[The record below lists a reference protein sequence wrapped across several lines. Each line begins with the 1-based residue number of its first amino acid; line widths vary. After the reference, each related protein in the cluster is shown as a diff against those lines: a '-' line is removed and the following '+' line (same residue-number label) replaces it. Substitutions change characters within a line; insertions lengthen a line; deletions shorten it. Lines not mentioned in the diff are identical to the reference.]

1 MKYWVMF
8 VVLAVIW
15 GSSFLLIKIGVSE
28 LDALS
33 LVTGRIGLAA
43 LAFMAT
49 LLVMRKTLPRT
60 LAEWRDII
68 IVGIANSTLPFL
80 LITWGEEAIDS
91 GLAGVLNGTTPLFS
105 LVLAHLALKD
115 DRINL
120 GKILGIITG
129 FTGVLLLTTGGGDA
143 ARANP
148 IERQLAILG
157 ASASYAFAAVYMRL
171 KLRHVESF
179 TVAGLSLVTGAV
191 AALGVMVITAHPL
204 PDPAQLSAG
213 VIAAVVVLGLLNTY
227 IAYFFFYSLLHNW
240 PPSRVT
246 MVTWLVAPTSLF
258 IGALFGNEQVGWR
271 LVVGATLIIGGIAL
285 ARLIRP
291 PTPAPVL
298 AQPAEG
304 D

>member
-15 GSSFLLIKIGVSE
+15 GSSFLLIKIGVGE
-28 LDALS
+28 LDAIS
-33 LVTGRIGLAA
+33 LVTARISIAA
-43 LAFMAT
+43 LAFLAT
-49 LLVMRKTLPRT
+49 LAVMRKPLPRT
-60 LAEWRDII
+60 AREWRDII
-68 IVGIANSTLPFL
+68 IVGITNTTLPFV

-105 LVLAHLALKD
+105 LVLAHLTLHD

-129 FTGVLLLTTGGGDA
+129 FAGVLLLTTGSGSSGL
-143 ARANP
+143 ANP

-157 ASASYAFAAVYMRL
+157 ASASYAFATVYMRL
-171 KLRHVESF
+171 KLRHIESF
-179 TVAGLSLVTGAV
+179 TMAGMSLAVGAV
-191 AALGVMVITAHPL
+191 AALVMLLLTVRPL
-204 PDPAQLSAG
+204 PNVANLSTG
-213 VIAAVVVLGLLNTY
+213 VIVAVIVLGLLNTY
-227 IAYFFFYSLLHNW
+227 IAYFFFFSLLRSW

-246 MVTWLVAPTSLF
+246 MVTWLVAPASLL
-258 IGALFGNEQVGWR
+258 IGALFGGEQITWR

-285 ARLIRP
+285 TRLIRP
-291 PTPAPVL
+291 PEPAPL
-298 AQPAEG
+298 PRGAEG